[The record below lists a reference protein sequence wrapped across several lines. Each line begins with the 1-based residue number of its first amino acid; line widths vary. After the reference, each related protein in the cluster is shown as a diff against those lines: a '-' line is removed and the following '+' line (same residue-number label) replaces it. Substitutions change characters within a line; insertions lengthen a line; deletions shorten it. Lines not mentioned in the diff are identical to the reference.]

1 MPNMIAEIGRS
12 NMAPHMIEELIKV
25 WPTIRHIFKV
35 PHTDE
40 EYNEMV
46 QLLDELTD
54 QVGNDES
61 HPLAS
66 LMETLGSLVEAYETQ
81 NLPGM
86 EGSPLQVL
94 QELMAMHELKQ
105 PDLTDVGTQG
115 VVSEVLT
122 GKRKLNL
129 RQIKALSKRF
139 HVSPAVFVD
148 NK

>member
-1 MPNMIAEIGRS
+1 MIAEIGRS

-54 QVGNDES
+54 HVGNDES

-81 NLPGM
+81 NLPDM
-86 EGSPLQVL
+86 QGSPLQVL
-94 QELMAMHELKQ
+94 QDLMAMHELKQ
-105 PDLTDVGTQG
+105 SDLSDVGTQG

-139 HVSPAVFVD
+139 HVSPAVFVA
-148 NK
+148 

>member
-1 MPNMIAEIGRS
+1 MIAEIGRS

>member
-1 MPNMIAEIGRS
+1 MIVEIGGS
-12 NMAPHMIEELIKV
+12 NMAPHQIEELVKV
-25 WPTIRHIFKV
+25 WPTVRHIFKV
-35 PHTDE
+35 PHTEE

-46 QLLDELTD
+46 QRLDELTD

-81 NLPGM
+81 NLSDM
-86 EGSPLQVL
+86 DGSPLQAI
-94 QELMAMHELKQ
+94 QELIALHGLKQ
-105 PDLTDVGTQG
+105 SDLTDVGTQG

-148 NK
+148 

>member
-1 MPNMIAEIGRS
+1 MPNMIAEIGGS
-12 NMAPHMIEELIKV
+12 NMAPHQIEELVKV
-25 WPTIRHIFKV
+25 WPIVRHIFKV
-35 PHTDE
+35 PHTEE

-46 QLLDELTD
+46 HLLDELTD

-81 NLPGM
+81 NLPDI
-86 EGSPLQVL
+86 EGNPLRAL
-94 QELMAMHELKQ
+94 QELMAMHGLKQ
-105 PDLTDVGTQG
+105 SDLTDVGTQG
-115 VVSEVLT
+115 VVSEVLA

-139 HVSPAVFVD
+139 HVSPAVFVE
-148 NK
+148 